1 MSVKL
6 SKGNVLV
13 AGVTTAAA
21 TAFVVGHML
30 AIDWVGRKFRE
41 YVRAA

>member
-1 MSVKL
+1 MSDKVNTGSIL
-6 SKGNVLV
+6 L
-13 AGVTTAAA
+13 AGITTAAA

-30 AIDWVGRKFRE
+30 ALDWVGRKLRN